1 MVFMGLLYA
10 AIHRGPRPR
19 TSECSRCSTACNNS
33 AIVPCKIDGFVGCW
47 VVVGIVGIKWLLY
60 GRPRSRTSR
69 ELGTLDL

>member
-1 MVFMGLLYA
+1 MV
-10 AIHRGPRPR
+10 
-19 TSECSRCSTACNNS
+19 CSTACNNS